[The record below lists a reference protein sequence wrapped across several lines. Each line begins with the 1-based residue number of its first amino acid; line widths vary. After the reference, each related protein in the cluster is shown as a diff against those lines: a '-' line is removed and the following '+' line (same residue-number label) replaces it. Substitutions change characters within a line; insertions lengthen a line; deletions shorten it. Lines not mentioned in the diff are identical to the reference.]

1 MAKRS
6 GPPPIVYILI
16 FLILAG
22 VGYWFF
28 AKQSAEEIQGNAP
41 TPLAPAPPPPPP
53 PPDALVFTP
62 PASVPAGTAVS
73 IDGSTAMVTINQNLK
88 SGFEAKFPGTTVNTQ
103 ATGSDKGIEAVL
115 NGQAN
120 IAAVS
125 RPLTPQEQNQGLVAV
140 PVALDQIAVVVSA
153 DNPYRRGL
161 TSDQVRGIFTGQIT
175 NWSAVGGPDAPIRV
189 LNRPPVS
196 GTHQVFQELALGGQN
211 FGNTPNITTLPR
223 DETTGMLRQLNQ
235 DGIGYATD
243 AQVAN
248 QQTVR
253 VVPIDGLTPEA
264 ADYPYR
270 RQLSYVYQTPVTPE
284 IQAFLGYVTSPE
296 GQQALSESN

>member
-28 AKQSAEEIQGNAP
+28 SKQSAEEIQGNAP
-41 TPLAPAPPPPPP
+41 TPLTQAPPPPPP

-62 PASVPAGTAVS
+62 PTSVPAGTAVS

-88 SGFEAKFPGTTVNTQ
+88 SGFESKFPGTTVNAR
-103 ATGSDKGIEAVL
+103 ATGTDNGIQAVL
-115 NGQAN
+115 GGQAD
-120 IAAVS
+120 IAAIS

-140 PVALDQIAVVVSA
+140 PVASDQIALVVSA
-153 DNPYRRGL
+153 ENPYRRGL

-175 NWSAVGGPDAPIRV
+175 NWSEVGGPNATIRV

-196 GTHQVFQELALGGQN
+196 GTHQVFQELALDGQN

-223 DETTGMLRQLNQ
+223 DETTGMLRDLNR
-235 DGIGYATD
+235 DGIGYATY

-253 VVPIDGLTPEA
+253 VVPIDGVTPEA
-264 ADYPYR
+264 ANYPYQ
-270 RQLSYVYQTPVTPE
+270 RQLSYVYKTPVTPE

-296 GQQALSESN
+296 GQQALSGVN